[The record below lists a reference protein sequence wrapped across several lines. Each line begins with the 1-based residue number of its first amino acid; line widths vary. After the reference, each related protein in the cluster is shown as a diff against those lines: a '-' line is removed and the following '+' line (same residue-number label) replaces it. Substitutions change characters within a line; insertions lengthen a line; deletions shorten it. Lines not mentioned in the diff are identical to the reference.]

1 MFKHPAAPEPN
12 ATKIIHN
19 IALYTFVIE
28 FDVSKPTAQVNITRD
43 ITLGFINSIK
53 DFI

>member
-1 MFKHPAAPEPN
+1 MIKKVKASRSE
-12 ATKIIHN
+12 KIIHN